1 MVCVVVLF
9 FSSRRRHTRCALVTG
24 VQTCALP
31 IYMAAQSMQR
41 ALKAD
46 LDKLPERLA
55 SDRVQAALAAGD
67 LAAAG
72 TALGDGWKGVEEAAV
87 LPPGLEQAYEG
98 LPKTGFGRIAVLE
111 AAMTEDKP
119 VLWAIRADGKPAIAL
134 AAPAR
139 AGETLA
145 GIALEN
151 GRATD

>member
-1 MVCVVVLF
+1 
-9 FSSRRRHTRCALVTG
+9 
-24 VQTCALP
+24 
-31 IYMAAQSMQR
+31 MQR
-41 ALKAD
+41 ALKGD
-46 LDKLPERLA
+46 LDKLTERLA

-87 LPPGLEQAYEG
+87 LPPDLEQAYEG

-134 AAPAR
+134 RSEEHTSELPSLMRISYAAFCVKIQHQLHRYTNRHTPL
-139 AGETLA
+139 T
-145 GIALEN
+145 
-151 GRATD
+151 THTTPTPP